1 MELNPETYSQKNQIF
16 PVWEWSHALEYITH
30 SFPWRYRDFA
40 LANTERQ
47 YRHKCNLIENLSL
60 CADPDKGMTFWIL
73 GSWYGHII
81 IPLIAHYFPKIKN
94 IIAFDFDDEVHEL
107 CWLFNKRLNDKII
120 REKCDVNFD
129 LLFGKSGWFE
139 DEYPP
144 DIIINTACEHMYYM
158 KHLELKH
165 TNPILGFQTNNYDL
179 EDAHVNCCNTLEEFK
194 TQSGINKVFYKK
206 LNPYA
211 RNYNNY
217 GDRNNEKY
225 NTLSLIGCQ
234 K

>member
-1 MELNPETYSQKNQIF
+1 
-16 PVWEWSHALEYITH
+16 
-30 SFPWRYRDFA
+30 
-40 LANTERQ
+40 
-47 YRHKCNLIENLSL
+47 
-60 CADPDKGMTFWIL
+60 
-73 GSWYGHII
+73 
-81 IPLIAHYFPKIKN
+81 
-94 IIAFDFDDEVHEL
+94 
-107 CWLFNKRLNDKII
+107 
-120 REKCDVNFD
+120 
-129 LLFGKSGWFE
+129 
-139 DEYPP
+139 
-144 DIIINTACEHMYYM
+144 M